1 MAVTPPRRRCAIID
15 PPSQERMKTFT
26 RSCKSVQKRI
36 FLDLEAEETSTKKM
50 AVELKPMV
58 ATEAT
63 VGAMEPEAFLVYV
76 LGNMLSSS
84 DLPSGPGMYEH
95 AVLGSMYQKIFAA
108 GALHV
113 PVSHAFLGQCIA
125 KLEGKELEVVLF
137 VLRHLTE
144 TGVDDLDLQ
153 SLPHVHLVFMKVV
166 LNLVRFKREK
176 HARIKAMAKLFFA

>member
-1 MAVTPPRRRCAIID
+1 
-15 PPSQERMKTFT
+15 
-26 RSCKSVQKRI
+26 
-36 FLDLEAEETSTKKM
+36 
-50 AVELKPMV
+50 MV